1 MEKIMDKKY
10 VLGFDGGTGGMRVGI
25 FDMQGHEIS
34 FASTEY
40 ETRHPYPGWAEQT
53 PDDWWNALRESTR
66 KAMAHANIAKEDIVA
81 MSYDLTCCSVMLSMK
96 DGTPVRDCL
105 IWMDVRSAKEA
116 ADIAATGDPALKYN
130 GFGNVSAEW
139 MPCKALWLKR
149 NERENYD
156 KAEVLCEYTDWITYK
171 LTGKWTICMNNISAR
186 WYYDSANG
194 GFPRSL
200 YAAVDLEDAL
210 DKFPQ
215 EIHMLGDDL
224 GTLSKEAADFLG
236 LSENTKVAQGGVD
249 AYIGNIGL
257 GVIEPGKVALITG
270 SSHLIMGLTDKYNY
284 GKTGIFGPY
293 PDNMVRGTGLVEGG
307 QTSSGSIVSW
317 FKRNFCKD
325 LDMTDEGAYAILNR
339 EAAKIAPGSDGLVVL
354 DWWQGNRTP
363 YTDSNIRGN
372 IYGLS
377 LNHTQAHL
385 FRAIMEGVAYGTE
398 NVFQSFRK
406 AGYTVDEIYM
416 GGGTTN
422 SELFM
427 QIHADVSNVTVNVP
441 ENPQSPTLG
450 SAILAAVSAGFYP
463 TLKDAVNGMV
473 RYAKRIEPSAENHAK
488 YEKFFAQYQ
497 KAYGKF
503 GDWMRETSALVA
515 E

>member
-1 MEKIMDKKY
+1 MSKKY

-25 FDMQGHEIS
+25 YDMEGHELV
-34 FASTEY
+34 FAATEY
-40 ETRHPYPGWAEQT
+40 ETRHEHAGWAEQS
-53 PDDWWNALRESTR
+53 PSDWWNALRTSIA
-66 KAMAHANIAKEDIVA
+66 KAIKQAGIDKEDIVA
-81 MSYDLTCCSVMLSMK
+81 LSYDVTCCSVMLCMN
-96 DGTPVRDCL
+96 DGTPLKDCL

-116 ADIAATGDPALKYN
+116 AEIAACGDPALKFN
-130 GFGNVSAEW
+130 GYGNVSAEW

-149 NERENYD
+149 NEPELYN
-156 KAEVLCEYTDWITYK
+156 KAEKVCEYADWITYK
-171 LTGKWTICMNNISAR
+171 LTGKWTANLCNISAR
-186 WYYDSANG
+186 WYYDSACG
-194 GFPRSL
+194 GFPVSL
-200 YAAVDLEDAL
+200 YQKIGLEDVLA
-210 DKFPQ
+210 KFPQ
-215 EIHMLGDDL
+215 EIHMIGDNL
-224 GTLSKEAADFLG
+224 GTITKEAAEFLG
-236 LSENTKVAQGGVD
+236 LSENTIVAQGGVD

-270 SSHLIMGLTDKYNY
+270 SSHLIMGLVDQYSY

-293 PDNMVRGTGLVEGG
+293 PDNIVKGTGLVEGG

-339 EAAKIAPGSDGLVVL
+339 EAAKIAPGSDGLLVL

-377 LNHTQAHL
+377 LGHTQGHL

-398 NVFQSFRK
+398 NVFDSFRR

-422 SELFM
+422 SDLFM
-427 QIHADVSNVTVNVP
+427 QIHADVSNVTIKVP

-450 SAILAAVSAGFYP
+450 SAILAAVAAGLYP
-463 TLKDAVNGMV
+463 DLKSAVNAMV
-473 RYAKRIEPSAENHAK
+473 RYAKTIKPNMENHEK
-488 YEKFFAQYQ
+488 YKKYFAQYQ
-497 KAYGKF
+497 KAYEKF
-503 GDWMRETSALVA
+503 GDWMRETSAIDA
-515 E
+515 K

>member
-1 MEKIMDKKY
+1 MSKKY
-10 VLGFDGGTGGMRVGI
+10 ILGFDGGTGGMRVGI
-25 FDMQGHEIS
+25 FDKEGHELV

-40 ETRHPYPGWAEQT
+40 ETKHEHAGWAEQS
-53 PDDWWNALRESTR
+53 PDDWWNALRESIQ
-66 KAMAHANIAKEDIVA
+66 KAIKQAGIGKEEIAA
-81 MSYDLTCCSVMLSMK
+81 LSYDLTCCSVMLCMN
-96 DGTPVRDCL
+96 DGTPLRDCL

-116 ADIAATGDPALKYN
+116 AEIAACGDPALKFN

-149 NERENYD
+149 NEPELYN
-156 KAEVLCEYTDWITYK
+156 KAEKVCEYADWITYK
-171 LTGKWTICMNNISAR
+171 LTGKWTANLCNISAR
-186 WYYDSANG
+186 WYYDSATG

-200 YAAVDLEDAL
+200 YQKIGLEDVL
-210 DKFPQ
+210 DKYPQ
-215 EIHMLGDDL
+215 DIRMIGDNL
-224 GTLSKEAADFLG
+224 GTITKEAADFLG
-236 LSENTKVAQGGVD
+236 LSPDTIVAQGGVD

-270 SSHLIMGLTDKYNY
+270 SSHLIMGLTDQYNY

-293 PDNMVRGTGLVEGG
+293 PDNIVKGTGLVEGG

-325 LDMTDEGAYAILNR
+325 LDATEEGAYSILNR
-339 EAAKIAPGSDGLVVL
+339 EAAKLEPGSEGLLVL

-363 YTDSNIRGN
+363 YTDSNVRGN

-377 LNHTQAHL
+377 LGHTQAHL

-398 NVFQSFRK
+398 NVFRSFRN

-422 SELFM
+422 SDLFM
-427 QIHADVSNVTVNVP
+427 QIHADVSNVTVKVP

-450 SAILAAVSAGFYP
+450 SAILAAVAAGMYP
-463 TLKDAVNGMV
+463 DLKSAVNGMV
-473 RYAKRIEPSAENHAK
+473 RYSKSIKPNLENHEK
-488 YEKFFAQYQ
+488 YKKYFAQYQ
-497 KAYGKF
+497 KAYDKF
-503 GDWMRETSALVA
+503 SDWMRETSAIDA
-515 E
+515 K